1 VSCLLTDCFRVGVEM
16 SDSTDRRCT
25 AVRMKEV
32 MEKTFLL
39 HGPVEHEM
47 VAYQRPREC
56 GGVLV
61 PLIKEVAR
69 FDGGGSM
76 SSFATYTHD
85 GRNYRQ
91 HMCLS
96 CGLVYCHEVYR

>member
-1 VSCLLTDCFRVGVEM
+1 M
-16 SDSTDRRCT
+16 SDSTERRCT
-25 AVRMKEV
+25 AVVVRD
-32 MEKTFLL
+32 
-39 HGPVEHEM
+39 VEEWRDG
-47 VAYQRPREC
+47 VIYAVDRKAGEC